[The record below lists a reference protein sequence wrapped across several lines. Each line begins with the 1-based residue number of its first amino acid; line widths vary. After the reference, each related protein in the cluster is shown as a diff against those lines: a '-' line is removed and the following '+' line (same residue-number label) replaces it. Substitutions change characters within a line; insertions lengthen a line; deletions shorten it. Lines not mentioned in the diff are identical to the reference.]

1 MSNTDG
7 KRTQGAR
14 DYQED
19 FFSIV
24 RQNEEDGTSD
34 VLIVLADGMGGH
46 SGGDVASKT
55 AVRAFEGSFLASTS
69 NNPKN
74 RLHNAL
80 KVADQAIAD
89 RIAEDSRL
97 EGMGCTL
104 IGALRLNDTLFWTSV
119 GDSHIFVLRKN
130 ELRKINADHSVKGE
144 LVKLVEQGK
153 LTMEEVN
160 ANPKRNALRSA
171 LVGKT
176 PTLIDERS
184 LALEQGDIVI
194 LATDGVDTISQ
205 DELQDVVSQNKAL
218 SPEAISATVLKRVKD
233 AAKPNQDNTTVV
245 IYKHAKATS
254 VISSENSRWTIGD
267 TTQGADYKRKFIW
280 ILCGGLVVLAIL
292 AAVMMIGNGADVD
305 PKTPEPTEPATVQSN
320 EIIDN
325 RNVAPQD
332 PASGTDIELDAPDTP
347 KETDAVETDQADDP
361 TLTDPNETDSTVTDQ
376 SPQTDE

>member
-1 MSNTDG
+1 MSNADG

-34 VLIVLADGMGGH
+34 VLIILSDGMGGH

-153 LTMEEVN
+153 LTME
-160 ANPKRNALRSA
+160 
-171 LVGKT
+171 
-176 PTLIDERS
+176 
-184 LALEQGDIVI
+184 
-194 LATDGVDTISQ
+194 
-205 DELQDVVSQNKAL
+205 
-218 SPEAISATVLKRVKD
+218 
-233 AAKPNQDNTTVV
+233 
-245 IYKHAKATS
+245 
-254 VISSENSRWTIGD
+254 
-267 TTQGADYKRKFIW
+267 
-280 ILCGGLVVLAIL
+280 
-292 AAVMMIGNGADVD
+292 
-305 PKTPEPTEPATVQSN
+305 
-320 EIIDN
+320 
-325 RNVAPQD
+325 
-332 PASGTDIELDAPDTP
+332 
-347 KETDAVETDQADDP
+347 
-361 TLTDPNETDSTVTDQ
+361 
-376 SPQTDE
+376 